1 MKHFRTMLVGLGI
14 GLGGVALG
22 SLPGQPTLQADGK
35 RPTIPVAVENTPTV
49 NVGRLP
55 AITGSVSIAGQPVSV
70 NVSTLPP
77 VQLAPG
83 TTVGVTGGNVSFSN
97 TADTPIFV
105 RDKDN
110 AALMPFQT
118 TLCSSSNNCTASG
131 STFTVPT
138 GRRAVIEYVSTFCA
152 PFIAGTQISVTL
164 ILATRV
170 GGVEAI
176 YRLNPGLPDS
186 FDRFIANQQ
195 ARIYADENTSIVFE
209 GIITPAGTLAACTMV
224 LSGYLVTL

>member
-55 AITGSVSIAGQPVSV
+55 AITGSVSITGQPVSV
-70 NVSTLPP
+70 NVNTLPA

-83 TTVGVTGGNVSFSN
+83 TTVGVTGGNFSFSN

-118 TLCSSSNNCTASG
+118 TLCNNCIPSG
-131 STFTVPT
+131 NTFTVPT
-138 GRRAVIEYVSTFCA
+138 GRRAVIEYTSSSCA
-152 PFIAGTQISVTL
+152 AIVAGIQISVTL
-164 ILATRV
+164 NLATTV

-186 FDRFIANQQ
+186 FGRFIANQQ
-195 ARIYADENTSIVFE
+195 ARIYADENTSIAFD
-209 GIITPAGTLAACTMV
+209 GIITPAGAPAVCTMV